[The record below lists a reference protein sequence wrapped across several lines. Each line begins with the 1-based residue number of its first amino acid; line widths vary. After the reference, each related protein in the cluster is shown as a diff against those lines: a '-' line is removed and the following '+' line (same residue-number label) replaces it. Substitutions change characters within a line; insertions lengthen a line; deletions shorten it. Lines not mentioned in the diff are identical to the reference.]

1 MKSKRGKG
9 NAIRAHFQIRLSI
22 SGVRPKGNSGV
33 SAKRNKPDYA
43 SRACSQKGN
52 SKGNTTNTAR
62 RRQLCPP
69 FPKPHPRS
77 ALHPR
82 PSHVVA
88 KRNEGKKRSVVEKT
102 EIEIGTPKLVGN
114 RAQLARVRDFD
125 VGRLPDVFA
134 KVVISFTV
142 LLLFF
147 SFVSFQFVYS
157 FLNVLSI
164 VNLSFL
170 PPVFFISDQG
180 RKLLSIIYSP
190 FEFLLQA
197 CMLEE

>member
-1 MKSKRGKG
+1 M
-9 NAIRAHFQIRLSI
+9 
-22 SGVRPKGNSGV
+22 
-33 SAKRNKPDYA
+33 
-43 SRACSQKGN
+43 
-52 SKGNTTNTAR
+52 
-62 RRQLCPP
+62 
-69 FPKPHPRS
+69 
-77 ALHPR
+77 
-82 PSHVVA
+82 A

-170 PPVFFISDQG
+170 PPAFFISDQG